1 MLDRTSFMAWL
12 NAITGR
18 FCSVIAAVKAA
29 STVPSSAT
37 VVPAMSRQATVI
49 RVISGTSPLR
59 SPGNRSCRARP
70 GR

>member
-1 MLDRTSFMAWL
+1 MLDRTSLMAWL
-12 NAITGR
+12 NWDSGR
-18 FCSVIAAVKAA
+18 FCSVMAAVKA
-29 STVPSSAT
+29 SITVPSSAT

-49 RVISGTSPLR
+49 LTRTSPPL